1 MKKPYVYIDILFPI
15 LLFLLAG
22 CASYSRP
29 QIINSFPERAFLIQ
43 DVPFFPEKDQL
54 CGPASLQSL
63 FAYWGKPVPREEIS
77 NAIYLP
83 QIKGAFNFD
92 LINFARSKGFPTDLP
107 AGSLEEI
114 ERQVRA
120 RHPVI
125 AFLNLG
131 NSFFPLGHY
140 IVIVGYDHLNQELIF
155 HSGRNEFE
163 KISYT
168 TFANQWKSTGR
179 WMLIILPPAEKI
191 G

>member
-1 MKKPYVYIDILFPI
+1 MKKDDVFIGILFSI
-15 LLFLLAG
+15 LIFLLAA

-29 QIINSFPERAFLIQ
+29 QIINSLPEQAFLIPE
-43 DVPFFPEKDQL
+43 VPFFPERDQL

-77 NAIYLP
+77 AAIYLP
-83 QIKGAFNFD
+83 QIKGTFNFD
-92 LINFARSKGFPTDLP
+92 LVNFARSKGFQTELP
-107 AGSLEEI
+107 PGSLEEV

-120 RHPVI
+120 GHPVI

-140 IVIVGYDHLNQELIF
+140 IVIIGYDHLNQELIF
-155 HSGRNEFE
+155 HSGQNEFE
-163 KISYT
+163 KISYKRFT
-168 TFANQWKSTGR
+168 NQWKSTDR
-179 WMLIILPPAEKI
+179 WMLILLPPAGKN